1 MEISKTK
8 TALYATLHHKKMR
21 TRHGLFLAEGE
32 KCVLDML
39 GAFEIEALIADPD
52 WLEGKRK
59 ALEGYESVTVT
70 ASPAVMRKISTLVSQ
85 PPLIAVF
92 RVPELVKIDPL
103 DPDALHLM
111 LDGIQDPGN
120 LGTIIRTADWFG
132 FHTIYASRDTADV
145 FNPKTVQAA
154 MGSLKRVKVKYVNLP
169 ELIKGNKISR
179 VFGLMLEGRDMFGC
193 ASPAAG
199 AVVMG
204 NEGNGL
210 SQEVRELV
218 TDPLLIPPYDPVEHG
233 ESLNVGIATGI
244 TLAWLRKL

>member
-1 MEISKTK
+1 
-8 TALYATLHHKKMR
+8 MR

-39 GAFEIEALIADPD
+39 GAFEVESLIADPE
-52 WLEGKRK
+52 WLKEKRSI
-59 ALEGYESVTVT
+59 LERYASVTVT
-70 ASPAVMRKISTLVSQ
+70 AEPPVMRKISTLVSL

-92 RVPELVKIDPL
+92 RQPELIKVDPL
-103 DPDALHLM
+103 DPNSLHLM

-154 MGSLKRVKVKYVNLP
+154 MGSLKRVRVIYVNLP
-169 ELIKGNKISR
+169 ELIRNSKIGR
-179 VFGLMLEGRDMFGC
+179 VFGLMLEGKDMFGIG
-193 ASPAAG
+193 SPASG
-199 AVVMG
+199 AIVMG

-210 SQEVRELV
+210 SPEMRELV

-244 TLAWLRKL
+244 TLAWVRKK